1 MFQQN
6 NVRSK
11 LLRVSSHDR
20 INLNSNTSAFT
31 VDIPGL
37 TEGMSRLVGV
47 QLLSAKIPNLFY
59 NVDVKDISEADP
71 VLQLNYNGSDVN
83 IVIPR
88 GQYVYNPATPPS
100 NDLIQAIKTE
110 FFNQTGDTLDVSV
123 DPVTLK
129 LTFSHVSNPL
139 SMTESNFN
147 NSTGD
152 LPEMLGFR
160 LPRPTALPS
169 NVLEA
174 DTIYDF
180 SGVNDVYIHCR
191 QLALQSIDLDT
202 QNSISLVGSIDI
214 DSVFGSVS
222 HYEISSSHASMLQY
236 PNERYVSEL
245 DIRLR
250 DSKGRLVNLNNFD
263 WTCIFKIYYLI

>member
-1 MFQQN
+1 MFQKS

-20 INLNSNTSAFT
+20 IDLKSNTSAFT
-31 VDIPGL
+31 VDIPSL
-37 TEGMSRLVGV
+37 TEGLSRLVGT

-59 NVDVKDISEADP
+59 NVDVKDLSEADP
-71 VLQLNYNGSDVN
+71 VLQLSYNGADYN
-83 IVIPR
+83 LTIPR
-88 GQYVYNPATPPS
+88 GQYVFNISTPPS

-110 FFNQTGDTLDVSV
+110 FFNETGATLDVAV
-123 DPVTLK
+123 DPVTLR
-129 LTFSHVSNPL
+129 LTFSHASNPL

-152 LPEMLGFR
+152 LPQMLGFR
-160 LPRPTALPS
+160 LPRPTALPT

-174 DTIYDF
+174 ETIYDL
-180 SGVNDVYIHCR
+180 SGVNDVYIHCK

-222 HYEISSSHASMLQY
+222 HYEIGSSHASMLQY

-250 DSKGRLVNLNNFD
+250 DSKGRLTNLNNFD
-263 WTCIFKIYYLI
+263 WTCIFKIYYLV